1 MRQHSNKKV
10 VYLRPKKKSFVSI
23 RMLLILMIIGT
34 MAFIINRYFHVKT
47 CTVTKGVI
55 NESYFTDA
63 IIIKNETPISS
74 PTNGKL
80 QLLVKPGER
89 VRVGTPLFIIT
100 IDEKQK
106 ELYQK
111 EIAEIEDKIVNLQD
125 DIGSSSISL
134 NLLNKSVEST
144 TEKLKDATDSGEFD
158 RVKSLKDEL
167 LRLTEEKQKILEYN
181 ESNINILEQQLKN
194 LRKKLSEMDIVTY
207 APEAG
212 VVSFNLDG
220 YEDLLVADRVKDLTY
235 TQLQAVTEDETGKD
249 LPKNIKVNQ
258 PVVKIIDNFSW
269 YIAVKLEKQL
279 DEGKNYNINIDKDKR
294 LKARLMHI
302 SKEGNIGFFLINT
315 GLEGLLDPRKVR
327 VEIVTATHS
336 GSIIPTT
343 ALFFKEGKEGVY
355 ILERGKK
362 RFKPIEI
369 IAKNESKM
377 IVNELKPG
385 DKIIVQ

>member
-10 VYLRPKKKSFVSI
+10 VYLRPKKKSFISI

-34 MAFIINRYFHVKT
+34 MAFISNRYFHVKT

-212 VVSFNLDG
+212 VVSFNIDG

-294 LKARLMHI
+294 L
-302 SKEGNIGFFLINT
+302 
-315 GLEGLLDPRKVR
+315 
-327 VEIVTATHS
+327 
-336 GSIIPTT
+336 
-343 ALFFKEGKEGVY
+343 
-355 ILERGKK
+355 
-362 RFKPIEI
+362 
-369 IAKNESKM
+369 
-377 IVNELKPG
+377 
-385 DKIIVQ
+385 

>member
-1 MRQHSNKKV
+1 VIKAMRQHSNKKV

-34 MAFIINRYFHVKT
+34 MAFISNRYFHVKT

-194 LRKKLSEMDIVTY
+194 LRKKELYMSQSSEQ
-207 APEAG
+207 
-212 VVSFNLDG
+212 NLIKS
-220 YEDLLVADRVKDLTY
+220 LRNLV
-235 TQLQAVTEDETGKD
+235 
-249 LPKNIKVNQ
+249 P
-258 PVVKIIDNFSW
+258 
-269 YIAVKLEKQL
+269 
-279 DEGKNYNINIDKDKR
+279 
-294 LKARLMHI
+294 H
-302 SKEGNIGFFLINT
+302 
-315 GLEGLLDPRKVR
+315 
-327 VEIVTATHS
+327 
-336 GSIIPTT
+336 
-343 ALFFKEGKEGVY
+343 
-355 ILERGKK
+355 
-362 RFKPIEI
+362 
-369 IAKNESKM
+369 
-377 IVNELKPG
+377 
-385 DKIIVQ
+385 